1 MAEIS
6 GLQSILSN
14 MHRQYTAGS
23 MSFEQYATSV
33 SNVQQQSP
41 EIFEEAVNTPIMP
54 ADGFNMSLP
63 LMNSAEP
70 SNIDFT
76 GANAQSPPPN
86 PPTVVDNT
94 QPGGW
99 ENFAGLVK

>member
-33 SNVQQQSP
+33 SNVNG
-41 EIFEEAVNTPIMP
+41 V
-54 ADGFNMSLP
+54 
-63 LMNSAEP
+63 
-70 SNIDFT
+70 
-76 GANAQSPPPN
+76 
-86 PPTVVDNT
+86 
-94 QPGGW
+94 GGT
-99 ENFAGLVK
+99 LISSRSCSKKDLY